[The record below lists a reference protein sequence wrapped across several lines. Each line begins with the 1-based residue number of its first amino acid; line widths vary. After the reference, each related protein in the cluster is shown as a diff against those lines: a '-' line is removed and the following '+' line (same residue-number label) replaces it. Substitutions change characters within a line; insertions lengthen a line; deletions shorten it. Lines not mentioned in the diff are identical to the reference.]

1 MFSSAVTVISDFPR
15 YYFFTGLFK
24 QDGTWLGKK
33 RDGCHATCK
42 SKTVR
47 LFFGQMLKKS

>member
-24 QDGTWLGKK
+24 QDGTWLEKK
-33 RDGCHATCK
+33 ETGVMRLAK
-42 SKTVR
+42 VR
-47 LFFGQMLKKS
+47 Q